1 MTQKIGV
8 EELLHLIPESKLN
21 EFAVSTEVDHSVKKL
36 KGHVLFKLL
45 LYSVIKSDRV
55 SSRVIEAFFNSRS
68 FQFLADLP
76 LHSKT
81 RHSSISERLAH
92 VEVNFFEEIYDYVVH
107 ELSTK
112 YVAGNV
118 QDQKIKR
125 FDSTIV
131 SLSSRL
137 LHVGMSN
144 DSRTGSS
151 KRDNGRKQVKF
162 TVGFDGLL
170 PHEVDCYLEQN
181 YLNENLALSETILNQ
196 KVPSEGITV
205 FDRGLRGRKTFVL
218 LCEENVKFV
227 TRLDERLRYETIE
240 VLNTQSFQTETL
252 NIQQDLKVYLFTTNT
267 KVKQPFRLIIAS
279 NRNTGKVLHF
289 LTNIF
294 ECTTLEI
301 TEVYRKRWDIEVFFR
316 FLKQEMNFSHLISRN
331 ENGIKVMFYLTM
343 IASMLILIYRHVNQ
357 LTGYKI
363 VKLQF
368 VNELEFSLI
377 KDIVILCGGDP
388 QKLDYP
394 IRR

>member
-8 EELLHLIPESKLN
+8 EELLGLIPESKLN
-21 EFAVSTEVDHSVKKL
+21 ELAVSTKVDYSVKKL
-36 KGHVLFKLL
+36 KGQVLFKLL
-45 LYSVIKSDRV
+45 LYSVIKSERV
-55 SSRVIEAFFNSRS
+55 SSRAIETFFNSRS
-68 FQFLADLP
+68 FQFLANLP
-76 LHSKT
+76 LQSKT

-92 VEVNFFEEIYDYVVH
+92 VEVSFFEKIYEYVVSA
-107 ELSTK
+107 LGSK
-112 YVAGNV
+112 YVAESTQG
-118 QDQKIKR
+118 QKIKR

-144 DSRTGSS
+144 DSKSS
-151 KRDNGRKQVKF
+151 PGKRDNGLRQVKF

-170 PHEVDCYLEQN
+170 PQQVDCYLEQN

-196 KVPSEGITV
+196 KAPHEGITV

-227 TRLDERLRYETIE
+227 TRLDERLRYEKIE
-240 VLNTQSFQTETL
+240 VLNTVLYQTETL
-252 NIQQDLKVYLFTTNT
+252 DIQQDLKVYLFTSNT
-267 KVKQPFRLIIAS
+267 KIKQPFRLIIAT
-279 NRNTGKVLHF
+279 NRNTGKVLYF

-294 ECTTLEI
+294 ECSALEI
-301 TEVYRKRWDIEVFFR
+301 TEIYRRRWDIEVFFR
-316 FLKQEMNFSHLISRN
+316 FLKQEMNFSHLVSRN

-343 IASMLILIYRHVNQ
+343 TASMLILIYRYVNE

-368 VNELEFSLI
+368 INELEFSLI
-377 KDIVILCGGDP
+377 KDIVTLCGGDP

>member
-8 EELLHLIPESKLN
+8 EELLGLIPESKLN
-21 EFAVSTEVDHSVKKL
+21 ELAVSTEVDYSVKKL
-36 KGHVLFKLL
+36 KGQVLFKLL
-45 LYSVIKSDRV
+45 LYSVIKSERV
-55 SSRVIEAFFNSRS
+55 SSRAIETFFNSRS
-68 FQFLADLP
+68 FQFLANLP
-76 LHSKT
+76 LQSKT

-92 VEVNFFEEIYDYVVH
+92 VEVSFFEKIYEYVVS
-107 ELSTK
+107 ELSSK
-112 YVAGNV
+112 YVADSTQG
-118 QDQKIKR
+118 QKIKR

-144 DSRTGSS
+144 DSKSGSG
-151 KRDNGRKQVKF
+151 KRDNGLRQVKF

-170 PHEVDCYLEQN
+170 PHQVDCFLEQN

-196 KVPSEGITV
+196 RAPYAGITV

-240 VLNTQSFQTETL
+240 VLNTVFYQTETL
-252 NIQQDLKVYLFTTNT
+252 DIQQDLKVYLFTSNT
-267 KVKQPFRLIIAS
+267 KIKQPFRLVIAT
-279 NRNTGKVLHF
+279 NRNTGKVLYF

-294 ECTTLEI
+294 ECSALEI
-301 TEVYRKRWDIEVFFR
+301 TEIYRRRWDIEVFFR
-316 FLKQEMNFSHLISRN
+316 FLKQEMNFSHLVSRN
-331 ENGIKVMFYLTM
+331 ENGIRVMFYLTM
-343 IASMLILIYRHVNQ
+343 IAAMLILIYRHVNQ
-357 LTGYKI
+357 LAGYKI

-377 KDIVILCGGDP
+377 KDIVTLCGGDP
-388 QKLDYP
+388 DRLDYP

>member
-8 EELLHLIPESKLN
+8 EELLGLIPESKLN
-21 EFAVSTEVDHSVKKL
+21 ELAVSTEVDHSVKKL

-45 LYSVIKSDRV
+45 LYSVIKSERV

-76 LHSKT
+76 LQSKT

-92 VEVNFFEEIYDYVVH
+92 VEVSFFEKIYEYVVR
-107 ELSTK
+107 ELGSK
-112 YVAGNV
+112 YVAHSAQG
-118 QDQKIKR
+118 QKIKR

-137 LHVGMSN
+137 LHIGMSN
-144 DSRTGSS
+144 DSKSGPG
-151 KRDNGRKQVKF
+151 KRDNGLKQVKF

-170 PHEVDCYLEQN
+170 PHQVDCYLEQN

-196 KVPSEGITV
+196 RAPYEGITV

-240 VLNTQSFQTETL
+240 VLNTLLSQTETL
-252 NIQQDLKVYLFTTNT
+252 DIQQDLKVYLFTSNT
-267 KVKQPFRLIIAS
+267 KIKQPFRLVIAT
-279 NRNTGKVLHF
+279 NRNTGKILYF

-294 ECTTLEI
+294 EYSALEI
-301 TEVYRKRWDIEVFFR
+301 TEIYRKRWDIEVFFR
-316 FLKQEMNFSHLISRN
+316 FLKQEMNFSHLVSRN
-331 ENGIKVMFYLTM
+331 ENGITVMFYLTM
-343 IASMLILIYRHVNQ
+343 IAAMLVLIYRHVNQ
-357 LTGYKI
+357 LSGYKI

-377 KDIVILCGGDP
+377 KDIVTLCGGDP
-388 QKLDYP
+388 DRLDYP

>member
-68 FQFLADLP
+68 FQFLADVP
-76 LHSKT
+76 LQSKT
-81 RHSSISERLAH
+81 RHSSISDRLAH
-92 VEVNFFEEIYDYVVH
+92 VEASFFEKIYKYVVS
-107 ELSTK
+107 ELGRK
-112 YVAGNV
+112 YVADSAQV
-118 QDQKIKR
+118 QKIKR
-125 FDSTIV
+125 FDSTTV

-144 DSRTGSS
+144 DSKSGPG
-151 KRDNGRKQVKF
+151 KRDNGLRQVKF

-170 PHEVDCYLEQN
+170 PHQVDCYLEQN
-181 YLNENLALSETILNQ
+181 YLNENLALSKTILNQ
-196 KVPSEGITV
+196 KTPHEGITV

-240 VLNTQSFQTETL
+240 MLNTVFYQTETL
-252 NIQQDLKVYLFTTNT
+252 DIQQDLKVYLFTSNT
-267 KVKQPFRLIIAS
+267 KIKQPFRLIIAT
-279 NRNTGKVLHF
+279 NRNTDKVLYF

-301 TEVYRKRWDIEVFFR
+301 TEIYRRRWDIEVFFR
-316 FLKQEMNFSHLISRN
+316 FLKQEMNFSHLVSRN

-343 IASMLILIYRHVNQ
+343 TASMLILIYRFVNE

-377 KDIVILCGGDP
+377 KDIVTICGGNPDR
-388 QKLDYP
+388 LDYP
-394 IRR
+394 LPP

>member
-1 MTQKIGV
+1 M
-8 EELLHLIPESKLN
+8 
-21 EFAVSTEVDHSVKKL
+21 
-36 KGHVLFKLL
+36 
-45 LYSVIKSDRV
+45 
-55 SSRVIEAFFNSRS
+55 
-68 FQFLADLP
+68 
-76 LHSKT
+76 
-81 RHSSISERLAH
+81 
-92 VEVNFFEEIYDYVVH
+92 
-107 ELSTK
+107 
-112 YVAGNV
+112 
-118 QDQKIKR
+118 
-125 FDSTIV
+125 
-131 SLSSRL
+131 
-137 LHVGMSN
+137 
-144 DSRTGSS
+144 
-151 KRDNGRKQVKF
+151 
-162 TVGFDGLL
+162 
-170 PHEVDCYLEQN
+170 
-181 YLNENLALSETILNQ
+181 
-196 KVPSEGITV
+196 PSEGITV
-205 FDRGLRGRKTFVL
+205 FDRGARGRKTFVL

-316 FLKQEMNFSHLISRN
+316 FLKQEMNFWHLISRN

>member
-8 EELLHLIPESKLN
+8 EELLGLIPESKLN
-21 EFAVSTEVDHSVKKL
+21 ELAVSTEVDYSVKKL
-36 KGHVLFKLL
+36 KGQVLFKLL
-45 LYSVIKSDRV
+45 LYSVIKSERV
-55 SSRVIEAFFNSRS
+55 SSRAIETFFNSRS
-68 FQFLADLP
+68 FQFLANLP
-76 LHSKT
+76 LQSKT
-81 RHSSISERLAH
+81 RHSSISGRLAH
-92 VEVNFFEEIYDYVVH
+92 VEVSFFEKIYEYVVS
-107 ELSTK
+107 ELSSK
-112 YVAGNV
+112 YVADSTQG
-118 QDQKIKR
+118 QKIKR

-144 DSRTGSS
+144 DSKSGSG
-151 KRDNGRKQVKF
+151 KRDNALRQVKF

-170 PHEVDCYLEQN
+170 PHQVDCFLEQN

-196 KVPSEGITV
+196 RAPYEGITV

-240 VLNTQSFQTETL
+240 VLNTVFYQTETL
-252 NIQQDLKVYLFTTNT
+252 DIQQDLKVYLFTSNT
-267 KVKQPFRLIIAS
+267 KIKQPFRLVIAT
-279 NRNTGKVLHF
+279 NRNTGKVLYF

-294 ECTTLEI
+294 ECSALEI
-301 TEVYRKRWDIEVFFR
+301 TEIYRRRWDIEVFFR
-316 FLKQEMNFSHLISRN
+316 FLKQEMNFSHLVSRN
-331 ENGIKVMFYLTM
+331 ENGIRVMFYLTM
-343 IASMLILIYRHVNQ
+343 IAAMLILIYRHVNQ
-357 LTGYKI
+357 LAGYKI

-377 KDIVILCGGDP
+377 KDIVTLCGGDP
-388 QKLDYP
+388 DRLDYP

>member
-55 SSRVIEAFFNSRS
+55 SSRVIESFFNSRS

-205 FDRGLRGRKTFVL
+205 FDRGARGRKTFVL

-316 FLKQEMNFSHLISRN
+316 FLKQEMNFWHLISRN

>member
-45 LYSVIKSDRV
+45 LYSVIKSERV

-137 LHVGMSN
+137 LNVGMSN

>member
-8 EELLHLIPESKLN
+8 EELLHLIPESKLH

-68 FQFLADLP
+68 FQFLADMP
-76 LHSKT
+76 LQSKT
-81 RHSSISERLAH
+81 RHSSISDRLAH
-92 VEVNFFEEIYDYVVH
+92 VEVSFFEKIYEYVVS
-107 ELSTK
+107 ELGRK
-112 YVAGNV
+112 YVAHSAQG
-118 QDQKIKR
+118 QKIKR

-170 PHEVDCYLEQN
+170 PHQVDCYLEQN

-196 KVPSEGITV
+196 RAPYEGITV

-240 VLNTQSFQTETL
+240 VLSTVFPQTETL
-252 NIQQDLKVYLFTTNT
+252 DIQQDLKVYLFTTNT
-267 KVKQPFRLIIAS
+267 KVKQPFRLIIAT
-279 NRNTGKVLHF
+279 NRNTGKILYF

-294 ECTTLEI
+294 ECTALEI
-301 TEVYRKRWDIEVFFR
+301 TEIYRKRWDIEVFFR

-343 IASMLILIYRHVNQ
+343 IASMLILVYRHVNE
-357 LTGYKI
+357 LPGYKI

-377 KDIVILCGGDP
+377 KDIVTLCGGDP

>member
-8 EELLHLIPESKLN
+8 EELLGLIPESKLN
-21 EFAVSTEVDHSVKKL
+21 ELAVSTEVDYSVKKL
-36 KGHVLFKLL
+36 KGQVLFKLL
-45 LYSVIKSDRV
+45 LYSVIKSERV
-55 SSRVIEAFFNSRS
+55 SSRAIETFFNSRS
-68 FQFLADLP
+68 FQFLANLP
-76 LHSKT
+76 LQSKT

-92 VEVNFFEEIYDYVVH
+92 VEVSFFEKIYEYVVS
-107 ELSTK
+107 ELSSK
-112 YVAGNV
+112 YVADSTQG
-118 QDQKIKR
+118 QKIKR

-144 DSRTGSS
+144 DSKSGSG
-151 KRDNGRKQVKF
+151 KRDNALRQVKF

-170 PHEVDCYLEQN
+170 PHQVDCFLEQN

-196 KVPSEGITV
+196 RAPYEGITV

-240 VLNTQSFQTETL
+240 VLNTVFYQTETL
-252 NIQQDLKVYLFTTNT
+252 DIQQDLKVYLFTSNT
-267 KVKQPFRLIIAS
+267 KIKQPFRLVIAT
-279 NRNTGKVLHF
+279 NRNTGKVLYF

-294 ECTTLEI
+294 ECSALEI
-301 TEVYRKRWDIEVFFR
+301 TEIYRRRWDIEVFFR
-316 FLKQEMNFSHLISRN
+316 FLKQEMNFSHLVSRN
-331 ENGIKVMFYLTM
+331 ENGIRVMFYLTM
-343 IASMLILIYRHVNQ
+343 IAAMLILIYRHVNQ
-357 LTGYKI
+357 LAGYKI

-377 KDIVILCGGDP
+377 KDIVTLCGGDP
-388 QKLDYP
+388 DRLDYP

>member
-8 EELLHLIPESKLN
+8 EELLGLIPESKLN
-21 EFAVSTEVDHSVKKL
+21 EFAVSTEVDFSVKKL

-55 SSRVIEAFFNSRS
+55 SSRVIETFFNSRS

-76 LHSKT
+76 LQSRT
-81 RHSSISERLAH
+81 RHSTISERLAH
-92 VEVNFFEEIYDYVVH
+92 VEISFFEKLYEYVTN
-107 ELSTK
+107 ELGSK
-112 YVAGNV
+112 YVIEDV
-118 QDQKIKR
+118 QRQKIKR

-137 LHVGMSN
+137 LNIGMSN
-144 DSRTGSS
+144 DNKVGSG
-151 KRDNGRKQVKF
+151 KRDNGLKQVKF
-162 TVGFDGLL
+162 TIGFDGLL
-170 PHEVDCYLEQN
+170 PHQVDCYLEQN
-181 YLNENLALSETILNQ
+181 YLNENLALSETILKQ
-196 KVPSEGITV
+196 KAPYEGITV
-205 FDRGLRGRKTFVL
+205 FDRGIRGRKTFVL
-218 LCEENVKFV
+218 LCEENIKFI

-240 VLNTQSFQTETL
+240 VLSNTVLQTETL
-252 NIQQDLKVYLFTTNT
+252 TIQQDLKVYLFTANA
-267 KVKQPFRLIIAS
+267 KVKHPFRLIVAT
-279 NRNTGKVLHF
+279 NTNTNKLLYF

-301 TEVYRKRWDIEVFFR
+301 TEIYRKRWEIEVFFR
-316 FLKQEMNFSHLISRN
+316 FLKQEMNFSHFVSRN

-343 IASMLILIYRHVNQ
+343 IAAMLILIYRHVNK
-357 LTGYKI
+357 LFGYKI

-377 KDIVILCGGDP
+377 KEIVIFCGGDP
-388 QKLDYP
+388 GKLDYP